1 VRNET
6 YNSFTMAVRMAIAD
20 IAMILLLLWVVMMP
34 VQAMA
39 GDVKGSRDH
48 PLIGRFAG
56 SEIIGYDKKNYDE
69 FTFALGKAYEA
80 ASGKYELKKKQRV
93 EGKLTRILYLTPAGK
108 STLQVYRNF
117 EKILK
122 GKGFTPLFAC
132 KGNDECGWGSWFMGA
147 QTLGGLREYAYQMGE
162 DYRYMA
168 ARLVRSKGDVYVS
181 MLVYKYD
188 SSVVRGW
195 EGHTMAEINVAEIE
209 PMQEEMVRVKAEDLA
224 KSIREAGHAAV
235 HQIYFDTDSATLKP
249 ESDPALKEIGSLLKG
264 DAKLKL
270 YVVGHTDNTGTLAH
284 NMTLSMQRAK
294 AVVDAL
300 VSRYGAKPESLEAHG
315 VGSLAPVE
323 SNTTEQGR
331 AKNRRVELVEK

>member
-1 VRNET
+1 MNGLKMMYGNT
-6 YNSFTMAVRMAIAD
+6 NHTPIPAFFLPLIWLLIFMCSTPASAD
-20 IAMILLLLWVVMMP
+20 VA
-34 VQAMA
+34 
-39 GDVKGSRDH
+39 GSRDH

-56 SEIIGYDKKNYDE
+56 SEIIGYDTKDYDE
-69 FTFALGKAYEA
+69 LTFALGKAYEA

-93 EGKLTRILYLTPAGK
+93 EGKRTRILYLTPAGK
-108 STLQVYRNF
+108 STLQVYRNV
-117 EKILK
+117 EKTLK
-122 GKGFTPLFAC
+122 RKGFTTLFAC
-132 KGNDECGWGSWFMGA
+132 KGNAECGWGSWFMGA
-147 QTLGGLREYAYQMGE
+147 QTLGGLREYAYQMDE

-168 ARLVRSKGDVYVS
+168 ARLSRKEGDVYVS

-235 HQIYFDTDSATLKP
+235 HQIYFDTDSARLKP
-249 ESDPALKEIGSLLKG
+249 ESGPALKEIGSLLKG

-294 AVVDAL
+294 AVVAAL
-300 VSRYGAKPESLEAHG
+300 VSRYGVKPESLEAHG

-331 AKNRRVELVEK
+331 AKNRRVDLVRR